1 MRDIRAEIESRIAL
15 LESRQNLGKDNKRIV
30 AKLKAKLRKLDREN
44 LKNS

>member
-1 MRDIRAEIESRIAL
+1 MRDIHAEIESRIAL
-15 LESRQNLGKDNKRIV
+15 LESRQNRGKDNKRIV